1 MLCVTDTERINQT
14 VHKHTYPMK
23 TTPFI
28 NKILPLVLIA
38 SIGFTACK
46 DSSQLDKLTD
56 EEIKVIVAVAGET
69 LGDQTEGFMTDVYDV
84 QRNLNYS
91 NLQATSGALS
101 RQVGPNPGNPGT
113 VPAWRRNEN
122 NVSRSYNPET
132 GVHTFSYDRTHAMGE
147 FSKSMSA
154 NLNYQFLSPTD
165 RFIQFPG
172 RDTVETVRF
181 NGVRSANMTAPGR
194 SSIAE
199 RSADWVLS
207 GLSSSNIYTFSG
219 TQSNSG
225 EMTVGNRIRGTMSRE
240 FSMRYRFVDVTIQNQ
255 LNESDEL
262 ETLVSGTMTYEIDIK
277 QIVNGEE
284 KVRQE
289 TGSVDLTGDG
299 KAVLRIMGLRN
310 TYRINLATGEVQE

>member
-1 MLCVTDTERINQT
+1 
-14 VHKHTYPMK
+14 MK
-23 TTPFI
+23 TSTFFTRIIPV
-28 NKILPLVLIA
+28 VLIA

-46 DSSQLDKLTD
+46 DSSQLDSLSD
-56 EEIKVIVAVAGET
+56 EDISVIVAVAAET

-91 NLQATSGALS
+91 NIQMPSGALG
-101 RQVGPNPGNPGT
+101 RQVGPNPGNPGN

-132 GVHTFSYDRTHAMGE
+132 GIHTFSYDRTHTMGE

-154 NLNYQFLSPTD
+154 NLQYQFLSPTE

-181 NGVRSANMTAPGR
+181 TGVRNMDMAARGR
-194 SSIAE
+194 TSSSE
-199 RSADWVLS
+199 RTADWVLS
-207 GLSSSNIYTFSG
+207 GLSTSNVFTFSG
-219 TQSNSG
+219 TQSNTG
-225 EMTVGNRIRGTMSRE
+225 EMTVENRLRGNMSRE
-240 FSMRYRFVDVTIQNQ
+240 FSIRYRFVDVTIENQ

-277 QIVNGEE
+277 MIVNGEE

-310 TYRINLATGEVQE
+310 TYRINLETGEVQD